1 MDDIPR
7 KLPQLFYFSAA
18 NLNNKSFIENIS
30 TVVVINATK
39 IRLKSGKNA
48 ATIRKQNSTKIRLKF
63 GKNAATIRKQ
73 NATKIRLMVWYVLL
87 RSLRPELD
95 GQMSCQI
102 MESCVQLE

>member
-18 NLNNKSFIENIS
+18 NLNNKYFIENIS

-48 ATIRKQNSTKIRLKF
+48 ATIRKQNATKIRLKF
-63 GKNAATIRKQ
+63 GKNATTIRKQ
-73 NATKIRLMVWYVLL
+73 NATKIRLTFLRKMQSNTRALL
-87 RSLRPELD
+87 CNFVPGDVTSGNLRR
-95 GQMSCQI
+95 
-102 MESCVQLE
+102 